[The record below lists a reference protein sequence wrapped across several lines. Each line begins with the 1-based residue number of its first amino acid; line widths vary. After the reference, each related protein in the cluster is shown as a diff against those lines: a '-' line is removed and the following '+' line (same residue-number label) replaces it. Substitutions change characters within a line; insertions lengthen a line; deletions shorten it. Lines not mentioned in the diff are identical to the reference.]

1 MRQLPGRVDADP
13 VNEDAVLA
21 VIVDDRDAR
30 VVDDEVRVEPRD
42 EIAFEVNMGGG
53 ITTDRDGPTGED
65 VDVIEEEAV
74 VNCECG
80 YNGPPKVV
88 ERGHDFVV
96 WACPSCDRLYPR
108 AVSGDRIVLAKVVVE
123 RPKV

>member
-1 MRQLPGRVDADP
+1 MHERNIVRGLIESALSDEKVSSLLDEGWKIVRFVVINGSLSPVSSPDLERVFR
-13 VNEDAVLA
+13 E
-21 VIVDDRDAR
+21 
-30 VVDDEVRVEPRD
+30 E
-42 EIAFEVNMGGG
+42 GY
-53 ITTDRDGPTGED
+53 D

-96 WACPSCDRLYPR
+96 WTCPSCDRLYPR

>member
-1 MRQLPGRVDADP
+1 MHERNIVRGLIESALSDEKVSSLLDEGWKIVRFVVINGSLSPVSSSDLERVFR
-13 VNEDAVLA
+13 E
-21 VIVDDRDAR
+21 
-30 VVDDEVRVEPRD
+30 E
-42 EIAFEVNMGGG
+42 GY
-53 ITTDRDGPTGED
+53 D

-80 YNGPPKVV
+80 YNGPPKIV

-96 WACPSCDRLYPR
+96 WTCPSCDRLYPK
-108 AVSGDRIVLAKVVVE
+108 VISGDRIVLVKAVVE